1 MTRRKPKG
9 KRRETKAS
17 RTIPPPSPPD
27 SRLKPSPS
35 PPASQPDDSQSLNVR
50 GVNWPTA
57 RLTPRRAIQIVAA
70 LAAFLSVSSFV
81 YFFSNDM
88 TNLYGD
94 GIAHV
99 NIARKVVDSPD
110 SSLWQRYIQIGSPWL
125 PLQTVLML
133 PFVANDWMWRTGFAG
148 SAVSMISFVV
158 AALALYL
165 LARDLYGKEDNPYN
179 ELLPAITAAI
189 FLFNPSAVY
198 MQATPMTELVFMATL
213 VLAVYRLRRWITDQ
227 TKKRLIF
234 AALAMTI
241 ATLARYEAWPVAAL
255 AVAIVILASRGDA
268 RMKINNGAIFTAVV
282 LIGPVYWLW
291 HNWAIYGNAL
301 EFLTGPYSA
310 RGLYLQNQA
319 NLGWAKIFV
328 GHLFIDVL
336 MIVVTAAVCAG
347 PFVLLMGAIGFI
359 AFIIVRRSLLLEN
372 APVIL
377 LTVPFFFHVFSL
389 YRGEIQIFPLSA
401 FGLHNVRYG
410 LPHILAIALFAP
422 SIVLLFKSESRRWA
436 SAALLAIVALQ
447 YVYLVSEGPS
457 QLAVYQEGYRNGVN
471 AKPAR
476 ERRQFSSLIKA
487 DPPQPIILM
496 NTGELGPV
504 VSQGG
509 LHYSD
514 IIHEGTLRWH
524 EIRENIPADVS
535 TVIIQEGD
543 PLDRRLRENSA
554 LARDLENSFQLR
566 REVGRIR
573 LFRRK

>member
-1 MTRRKPKG
+1 
-9 KRRETKAS
+9 
-17 RTIPPPSPPD
+17 
-27 SRLKPSPS
+27 
-35 PPASQPDDSQSLNVR
+35 
-50 GVNWPTA
+50 
-57 RLTPRRAIQIVAA
+57 
-70 LAAFLSVSSFV
+70 
-81 YFFSNDM
+81 
-88 TNLYGD
+88 
-94 GIAHV
+94 
-99 NIARKVVDSPD
+99 
-110 SSLWQRYIQIGSPWL
+110 
-125 PLQTVLML
+125 ML

>member
-1 MTRRKPKG
+1 
-9 KRRETKAS
+9 
-17 RTIPPPSPPD
+17 
-27 SRLKPSPS
+27 
-35 PPASQPDDSQSLNVR
+35 
-50 GVNWPTA
+50 
-57 RLTPRRAIQIVAA
+57 
-70 LAAFLSVSSFV
+70 
-81 YFFSNDM
+81 
-88 TNLYGD
+88 
-94 GIAHV
+94 
-99 NIARKVVDSPD
+99 
-110 SSLWQRYIQIGSPWL
+110 
-125 PLQTVLML
+125 
-133 PFVANDWMWRTGFAG
+133 
-148 SAVSMISFVV
+148 
-158 AALALYL
+158 
-165 LARDLYGKEDNPYN
+165 
-179 ELLPAITAAI
+179 
-189 FLFNPSAVY
+189 
-198 MQATPMTELVFMATL
+198 
-213 VLAVYRLRRWITDQ
+213 
-227 TKKRLIF
+227 
-234 AALAMTI
+234 
-241 ATLARYEAWPVAAL
+241 
-255 AVAIVILASRGDA
+255 
-268 RMKINNGAIFTAVV
+268 
-282 LIGPVYWLW
+282 
-291 HNWAIYGNAL
+291 
-301 EFLTGPYSA
+301 
-310 RGLYLQNQA
+310 
-319 NLGWAKIFV
+319 
-328 GHLFIDVL
+328 
-336 MIVVTAAVCAG
+336 
-347 PFVLLMGAIGFI
+347 MGAIGFI